1 MTRARVRSLALIVAS
16 VVVAAAC
23 TSGGAQVSPPPVTSS
38 AAPAA
43 ASAEPSPGDAGVA
56 APAGLLKEGELSACI
71 TSEAYPPLEYV
82 DGAGNLIGFEP
93 EAFQAVAKRWG
104 LEPKHVFTTFEGLIP
119 GLQAERCDLVWAG
132 LYLSEKRL
140 AVADG
145 VPELATGQ
153 VVLVTAGNLAG
164 IKTEVDLCGKK
175 IAIQSGG
182 IVEQNIAGASEKCT
196 AAGNPPIDIQAYQKV
211 VDEFQQIILGRVD
224 GVWETDMGVAGF
236 MLENPGKY
244 EIGYA
249 FPKDGKFGVYMG
261 KGKTEIK
268 DALAEAL
275 KALKADGTLLALAE
289 KYQVD
294 PATLDVIE

>member
-1 MTRARVRSLALIVAS
+1 MTRARVRSLTLIVAS
-16 VVVAAAC
+16 AVVAAAC
-23 TSGGAQVSPPPVTSS
+23 TSGGGQGSPTPATSS
-38 AAPAA
+38 
-43 ASAEPSPGDAGVA
+43 GVP
-56 APAGLLKEGELSACI
+56 APAGLLKEGEVSACI
-71 TSEAYPPLEYV
+71 TSEAYPPLEFV
-82 DGAGNLIGFEP
+82 DKAGALIGFEP

-104 LEPKHVFTTFEGLIP
+104 LEPKFVITTFDGLIP

-145 VPELATGQ
+145 IPELATGQ
-153 VVLVTAGNLAG
+153 VVLVTAGNASG
-164 IKTEVDLCGKK
+164 IKTEADLCGKK
-175 IAIQSGG
+175 ISIQSGG
-182 IVEQNIAGASEKCT
+182 IVEQNIAAQSEKCT
-196 AAGNPPIDIQAYQKV
+196 AAGNPAIDIQAYQKV
-211 VDEFQQIILGRVD
+211 VDEFQQLILGRAD

-236 MLENPGKY
+236 MIENPGKY

-249 FPKDGKFGVYMG
+249 FPKDGKFGIYMG

-275 KALKADGTLLALAE
+275 RALKADGTLLGLAE

-294 PATLDVIE
+294 PTTLDVIE